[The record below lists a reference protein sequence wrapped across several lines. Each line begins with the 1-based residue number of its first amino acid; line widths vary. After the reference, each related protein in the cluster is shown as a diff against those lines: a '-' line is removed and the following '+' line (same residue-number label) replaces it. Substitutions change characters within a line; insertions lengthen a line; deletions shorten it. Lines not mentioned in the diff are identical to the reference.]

1 MHNIHKAV
9 KDIFGQST
17 EVKLITSISGG
28 SISESFLAEIN
39 DSKSLFIKK
48 NELSPEGLF
57 KYESNGL
64 TALRS
69 LGARVPEV
77 YKVFA
82 SEERQ
87 YIIMQYIERTSPSKS
102 SIYNFGRELAELH
115 RKDAGDKYGFSE
127 NNYIGA
133 NRQLNNYSASWVSF
147 FAEMRL
153 GYQLKL
159 AMKNKYFDE
168 HEAGILSKL
177 IDKLGD
183 LIPEDKPSI
192 LHGDLWGGNYINSAE
207 GCYLI
212 DPAVYFGSREADI
225 AMTELF
231 GGFSNEFYRGYNDVY
246 PLDKGYRERRDL
258 YNLYHIL
265 NHLNLFGLSYKNQ
278 ALSIAKR
285 YVR

>member
-1 MHNIHKAV
+1 MHNIRPAV
-9 KDIFGQST
+9 KDIFGQSA
-17 EVKLITSISGG
+17 EVKSITSVSGG

-39 DSKSLFIKK
+39 DGKSLFIKK

-57 KYESNGL
+57 KCESNGL
-64 TALRS
+64 SALKS
-69 LGARVPEV
+69 FGARVPEV
-77 YKVFA
+77 YKVFTA
-82 SEERQ
+82 EGYQ
-87 YIIMQYIERTSPSKS
+87 YIIMRYIERTSPSKS
-102 SIYNFGRELAELH
+102 SDYNFGRELGELH
-115 RKDAGDKYGFSE
+115 RKDAGNKYGFSE

-133 NRQLNNYSASWVSF
+133 NRQLNNYSTSWVSF

-153 GYQLKL
+153 GHQLKL
-159 AMKNKYFDE
+159 AVNKKYFDD
-168 HEAGILSKL
+168 HEADVFSKL

-183 LIPEDKPSI
+183 IIPEDKPSLI
-192 LHGDLWGGNYINSAE
+192 HGDLWGGNYINSAE

-258 YNLYHIL
+258 YNLYNVL

-278 ALSIAKR
+278 ALSIAKK
-285 YVR
+285 YVL

>member
-1 MHNIHKAV
+1 MNSIRPV
-9 KDIFGQST
+9 IKDIFGASA
-17 EVKLITSISGG
+17 EVKSFTPVSGG
-28 SISESFLAEIN
+28 SISGSYFAEIN
-39 DSKSLFIKK
+39 NGKSLFIKK
-48 NELSPEGLF
+48 NRVSPENLF
-57 KYESNGL
+57 KCERNGL
-64 TALRS
+64 AALKS
-69 LGARVPEV
+69 SGARVPEV
-77 YKVFA
+77 YKVFIDA
-82 SEERQ
+82 GHQ
-87 YIIMQYIERTSPSKS
+87 YIVMQYIERTSQSKS
-102 SIYNFGRELAELH
+102 SDYNFGRELAELH
-115 RKDAGDKYGFSE
+115 RKDAGNKYGFSE

-133 NRQLNNYSASWVSF
+133 NRQFNDYSASWVSF

-159 AMKNKYFDE
+159 AVNKKYFDD
-168 HEAGILSKL
+168 HEADVFSKL
-177 IDKLGD
+177 IDRLGD
-183 LIPEDKPSI
+183 IIPEDKPSLI
-192 LHGDLWGGNYINSAE
+192 HGDLWGGNYINSAE

-285 YVR
+285 YVL

>member
-1 MHNIHKAV
+1 MHNIRPAV
-9 KDIFGQST
+9 KDIFGQSA
-17 EVKLITSISGG
+17 EVKSITSVSGG

-39 DSKSLFIKK
+39 DGKSLFIKK
-48 NELSPEGLF
+48 NNLIPEGLF
-57 KYESNGL
+57 KCESNGL
-64 TALRS
+64 SALKS
-69 LGARVPEV
+69 FGARVPEV
-77 YKVFA
+77 YKVFTA
-82 SEERQ
+82 EGYQ

-102 SIYNFGRELAELH
+102 SVYNFGRELAELH

-133 NRQLNNYSASWVSF
+133 NRQLNNYSTSWVSF

-159 AMKNKYFDE
+159 AVNKKYFDD
-168 HEAGILSKL
+168 HEADVFSKL

-183 LIPEDKPSI
+183 IIPEDKPSLI
-192 LHGDLWGGNYINSAE
+192 HGDLWGGNYINSAE

-231 GGFSNEFYRGYNDVY
+231 GGFSNEFYRGYDDVY

>member
-1 MHNIHKAV
+1 MHNIRLAV
-9 KDIFGQST
+9 KDIFGQSA
-17 EVKLITSISGG
+17 EVKSITSVSGG

-39 DSKSLFIKK
+39 DGKSLFIKK
-48 NELSPEGLF
+48 NELIPEGLF
-57 KYESNGL
+57 KCESNGL
-64 TALRS
+64 SALKS
-69 LGARVPEV
+69 FGARVPEV
-77 YKVFA
+77 YKVFTA
-82 SEERQ
+82 EGYQ

-102 SIYNFGRELAELH
+102 SVYNFGRELAELH

-133 NRQLNNYSASWVSF
+133 NRQFNDYSASWVSF

-153 GYQLKL
+153 GHQLKL
-159 AMKNKYFDE
+159 AVNNKYFDE
-168 HEAGILSKL
+168 HEVDVFSKL

-183 LIPEDKPSI
+183 IIPEDKPS
-192 LHGDLWGGNYINSAE
+192 LVHGDLWGGNYINSAE

-231 GGFSNEFYRGYNDVY
+231 GGFSNEFYRGYDDVY
-246 PLDKGYRERRDL
+246 LLDKGYRERRDL

-285 YVR
+285 YVL